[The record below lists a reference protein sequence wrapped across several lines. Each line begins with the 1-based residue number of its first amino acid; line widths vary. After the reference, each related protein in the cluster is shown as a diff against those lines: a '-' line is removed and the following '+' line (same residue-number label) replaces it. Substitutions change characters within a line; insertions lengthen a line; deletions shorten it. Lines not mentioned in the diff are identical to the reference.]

1 MNRQFIEATIQIA
14 TYQRKEGTSSSYYW
28 QSGTKILPNRLGI
41 SKDQFSSILKKGRN
55 LQKITGQIK
64 STFKKTE
71 ISPLKQYK
79 PYAVHTQIW
88 GIPEYP
94 LLIGY
99 GSLGISNKD
108 GIIDRTSD
116 TEDLILINSPSSD
129 WKEIKIYYFPKG
141 MKSLYDIAPIV
152 SSMIL

>member
-14 TYQRKEGTSSSYYW
+14 TYLRKEGTSSSYYW
-28 QSGTKILPNRLGI
+28 QSGRKILPNRLGI
-41 SKDQFSSILKKGRN
+41 SKDQFSSIQKKGRN
-55 LQKITGQIK
+55 LQKVAGQIK
-64 STFKKTE
+64 SNFTKTE
-71 ISPLKQYK
+71 VSPLKRYK
-79 PYAVHTQIW
+79 PFAVHTQIW

-99 GSLGISNKD
+99 GSLGISNQN

-116 TEDLILINSPSSD
+116 TEDLILLNSPSSD
-129 WKEIKIYYFPKG
+129 WEEINIYYFPKG